1 VFTQPDSAL
10 GDLIREEMSAR
21 GGVSISSSSD
31 VLSPAEKS
39 DVFARSVDFESL
51 RMRAGR
57 WTGVDAVPLPA
68 MLMLLCSLSHKHAIG
83 FSLETHPLFHFC

>member
-1 VFTQPDSAL
+1 MFTQPDSAL

-57 WTGVDAVPLPA
+57 WTGRVGVDGVLLPA
-68 MLMLLCSLSHKHAIG
+68 MLMLLC
-83 FSLETHPLFHFC
+83 